1 MLRIEEIR
9 KRAGITQAELSRRIE
24 VSQGFVSDM
33 ENGKAVPSLDTLVR
47 IAKALN
53 CTLDELV
60 ITEPE
65 TLVS

>member
-9 KRAGITQAELSRRIE
+9 KARNMSQAELAAAIGS
-24 VSQGFVSDM
+24 SQAFVCEM
-33 ENGKAVPSLDTLVR
+33 EKGRKQPSFDTLVR
-47 IAKALN
+47 LVKALN